1 VSDTSARPTAAAL
14 HIAAPV
20 GQFALCGALPHGKK
34 ALADDAVERI
44 GSGKPLLRRSFA
56 KPKIQYGTII

>member
-1 VSDTSARPTAAAL
+1 MYCTAF
-14 HIAAPV
+14 APV

-34 ALADDAVERI
+34 ELADDAVERI